1 MKQIKYFIRMTAT
14 SWILYDIL
22 KLMGMSHEMGM
33 LFTLPIWLLLLT
45 LYDDVEV
52 SRETKKTQ
60 VKY

>member
-22 KLMGMSHEMGM
+22 KLMGMSHEMDM